1 MPEEKG
7 SRPGNSPRRKQNTNR
22 KQGIAVPMGSVILEK
37 FTLQTRTG
45 VRIWNVCSHLSSD
58 LRLLQDRLAGNM
70 SAKEFQSVED
80 VVNKDLSDLKNRAQ
94 EQLATINDQIKNL
107 ELPKVEFAK
116 QDVEVNRT
124 CPSFKTLIEA
134 VLLVDR
140 ICMKVEALWLAGSL
154 SSVKRAEAI
163 ANWEKSFRAMASNIS
178 RIIAKT
184 RREVGEERDERM
196 KKREEQVRLKQERRA
211 QRRAEEEKSAEDDE
225 TSEVSEQAKEV
236 QEEPTSETLQ
246 EKEKEALS
254 NSPQEPISEDKSVA
268 QKGSDS
274 EAKASEHPEPVLS
287 AS

>member
-7 SRPGNSPRRKQNTNR
+7 ARTSNGQRRTANR
-22 KQGIAVPMGSVILEK
+22 NRAQGITVPMGSVILEK

-196 KKREEQVRLKQERRA
+196 KKREEQERLKQERCNRVLN
-211 QRRAEEEKSAEDDE
+211 RRID
-225 TSEVSEQAKEV
+225 
-236 QEEPTSETLQ
+236 
-246 EKEKEALS
+246 
-254 NSPQEPISEDKSVA
+254 I
-268 QKGSDS
+268 
-274 EAKASEHPEPVLS
+274 
-287 AS
+287 

>member
-196 KKREEQVRLKQERRA
+196 KKREEQERRA

-274 EAKASEHPEPVLS
+274 EAKAGEHPEPVLS

>member
-7 SRPGNSPRRKQNTNR
+7 SRSGNSPRQKQNANR
-22 KQGIAVPMGSVILEK
+22 TQGIAVPMGSVILEK

-94 EQLATINDQIKNL
+94 EQFATINNQIKNL

-178 RIIAKT
+178 RLIAKA
-184 RREVGEERDERM
+184 RREVEEERKKHDEQ
-196 KKREEQVRLKQERRA
+196 ERLKQERRA
-211 QRRAEEEKSAEDDE
+211 QRRAVESKTEEVQDASV
-225 TSEVSEQAKEV
+225 VSEQAKEA
-236 QEEPTSETLQ
+236 QEEPKPEPLQ
-246 EKEKEALS
+246 EKEKEVLS
-254 NSPQEPISEDKSVA
+254 SPPQEAISEDNSVA

-274 EAKASEHPEPVLS
+274 EAKAGEHPEPVLS

>member
-45 VRIWNVCSHLSSD
+45 VRIWNVCSYLSSD

-163 ANWEKSFRAMASNIS
+163 ANWEKSFRAMVSNIS

-196 KKREEQVRLKQERRA
+196 KKERRA

-274 EAKASEHPEPVLS
+274 EAKAGEHPEPVLS

>member
-7 SRPGNSPRRKQNTNR
+7 ARTSNGA
-22 KQGIAVPMGSVILEK
+22 QGITVPMGSVILEK

-196 KKREEQVRLKQERRA
+196 KKREEQERLKQERRA
-211 QRRAEEEKSAEDDE
+211 QRRAEEEKSAEADE

-236 QEEPTSETLQ
+236 QEEPISEILQ

-274 EAKASEHPEPVLS
+274 EAKAGEHPEPVLS

>member
-7 SRPGNSPRRKQNTNR
+7 ARTSNGQRRTANR
-22 KQGIAVPMGSVILEK
+22 NRAQGITVPMGSVILEK

-124 CPSFKTLIEA
+124 RPSFKTLIEA

-196 KKREEQVRLKQERRA
+196 KKREEQERLKQERRA
-211 QRRAEEEKSAEDDE
+211 QRRAEEEKSAEADE

-236 QEEPTSETLQ
+236 QEEPISEILQ

-274 EAKASEHPEPVLS
+274 EAKAGEHPEPVLS

>member
-1 MPEEKG
+1 
-7 SRPGNSPRRKQNTNR
+7 
-22 KQGIAVPMGSVILEK
+22 
-37 FTLQTRTG
+37 
-45 VRIWNVCSHLSSD
+45 
-58 LRLLQDRLAGNM
+58 
-70 SAKEFQSVED
+70 
-80 VVNKDLSDLKNRAQ
+80 
-94 EQLATINDQIKNL
+94 
-107 ELPKVEFAK
+107 
-116 QDVEVNRT
+116 
-124 CPSFKTLIEA
+124 
-134 VLLVDR
+134 
-140 ICMKVEALWLAGSL
+140 MKVEALWLAGSL

-196 KKREEQVRLKQERRA
+196 KKREEQERLKQERRA

-254 NSPQEPISEDKSVA
+254 NSPQEPISEDKSGCT
-268 QKGSDS
+268 KRIGLG
-274 EAKASEHPEPVLS
+274 AKAGEHPEPVLS

>member
-7 SRPGNSPRRKQNTNR
+7 SRTGNGPRRTQNQKR
-22 KQGIAVPMGSVILEK
+22 SQGIPVPMSSVILEQ

-94 EQLATINDQIKNL
+94 EQFATINNQIKNL

-178 RIIAKT
+178 RLIAKA
-184 RREVGEERDERM
+184 RREVEEERKKHDEQ
-196 KKREEQVRLKQERRA
+196 ERLKQERRA
-211 QRRAEEEKSAEDDE
+211 QRRAVESKTEEVQDASV
-225 TSEVSEQAKEV
+225 VSEQAKEA
-236 QEEPTSETLQ
+236 QEEPKPEPLQ
-246 EKEKEALS
+246 EKEKEVLS
-254 NSPQEPISEDKSVA
+254 SPPQEAISEDNSVA

-274 EAKASEHPEPVLS
+274 EAKAGEHPEPVLS

>member
-7 SRPGNSPRRKQNTNR
+7 SRTGSGPRRTQNQKR
-22 KQGIAVPMGSVILEK
+22 SQGIPVPMSSVILEQ

-45 VRIWNVCSHLSSD
+45 VRIWNVYSHLSSD

-94 EQLATINDQIKNL
+94 EQFATINDQIKNL

-178 RIIAKT
+178 RLIAKA
-184 RREVGEERDERM
+184 RREVEEERKKHDEQ
-196 KKREEQVRLKQERRA
+196 ERLKQERRA
-211 QRRAEEEKSAEDDE
+211 QRRAVESKTEEVQDAS
-225 TSEVSEQAKEV
+225 VVPEQAKEA
-236 QEEPTSETLQ
+236 QEEPKPEPLQ
-246 EKEKEALS
+246 EKEKEVLS
-254 NSPQEPISEDKSVA
+254 SPPQEAISEDNSVA

-274 EAKASEHPEPVLS
+274 EAKAGEHPEPVLS

>member
-7 SRPGNSPRRKQNTNR
+7 SRTGNGPRRTQNQKR
-22 KQGIAVPMGSVILEK
+22 SQGIPVPMSSVILEQ

-178 RIIAKT
+178 RLIAKA
-184 RREVGEERDERM
+184 RREVEEERKKHDEQ
-196 KKREEQVRLKQERRA
+196 ERLKQERRA
-211 QRRAEEEKSAEDDE
+211 QRRAVEPKTEEDQDASV
-225 TSEVSEQAKEV
+225 VSEQAKEA
-236 QEEPTSETLQ
+236 QEEPKPEPLQ
-246 EKEKEALS
+246 EKEKEVLS
-254 NSPQEPISEDKSVA
+254 SPPQEAISEDNSVA

-274 EAKASEHPEPVLS
+274 EAKAGVHPEPVLS

>member
-7 SRPGNSPRRKQNTNR
+7 ARTSNGQRRTANR
-22 KQGIAVPMGSVILEK
+22 NRAQGITVPMGSVILEK

-196 KKREEQVRLKQERRA
+196 KKREEQERLKQERRA
-211 QRRAEEEKSAEDDE
+211 QRRADE

-236 QEEPTSETLQ
+236 QEEPISEILQ

-274 EAKASEHPEPVLS
+274 EAKAGEHPEPVLS

>member
-7 SRPGNSPRRKQNTNR
+7 SRTGSGPRRTQNQKR
-22 KQGIAVPMGSVILEK
+22 SQGIPVPMSSVILEQ

-94 EQLATINDQIKNL
+94 EQFATINDQIKNL

-178 RIIAKT
+178 RLIAKA
-184 RREVGEERDERM
+184 RREVEEERKKHDEQ
-196 KKREEQVRLKQERRA
+196 ERLKQERRA
-211 QRRAEEEKSAEDDE
+211 QRRAVESKTEEVQDAS
-225 TSEVSEQAKEV
+225 VVPEQAKEAE
-236 QEEPTSETLQ
+236 EEPKPEPLQ
-246 EKEKEALS
+246 EKEKEVLS
-254 NSPQEPISEDKSVA
+254 SPPQEAISEDNSVA

-274 EAKASEHPEPVLS
+274 EAKAGEHPEPVLS

>member
-196 KKREEQVRLKQERRA
+196 KKREEQERLKQERRA

-268 QKGSDS
+268 QK
-274 EAKASEHPEPVLS
+274 
-287 AS
+287 

>member
-1 MPEEKG
+1 M
-7 SRPGNSPRRKQNTNR
+7 
-22 KQGIAVPMGSVILEK
+22 
-37 FTLQTRTG
+37 
-45 VRIWNVCSHLSSD
+45 
-58 LRLLQDRLAGNM
+58 
-70 SAKEFQSVED
+70 
-80 VVNKDLSDLKNRAQ
+80 
-94 EQLATINDQIKNL
+94 
-107 ELPKVEFAK
+107 
-116 QDVEVNRT
+116 NRT

-196 KKREEQVRLKQERRA
+196 KKREEQERLKQERRA
-211 QRRAEEEKSAEDDE
+211 QRRAEEEKSAEADE

-236 QEEPTSETLQ
+236 QEEPISEILQ

-274 EAKASEHPEPVLS
+274 EAKAGEHPEPVLS

>member
-1 MPEEKG
+1 
-7 SRPGNSPRRKQNTNR
+7 
-22 KQGIAVPMGSVILEK
+22 
-37 FTLQTRTG
+37 
-45 VRIWNVCSHLSSD
+45 
-58 LRLLQDRLAGNM
+58 M

-196 KKREEQVRLKQERRA
+196 KKREEQERLKQERRA
-211 QRRAEEEKSAEDDE
+211 QRRAEEEKSAEADE

-236 QEEPTSETLQ
+236 QEEPISEILQ

-274 EAKASEHPEPVLS
+274 EAKAGEHPEPVLS

>member
-7 SRPGNSPRRKQNTNR
+7 SRTGNGPRRTQNQKR
-22 KQGIAVPMGSVILEK
+22 SQGIPVPMSSVILEQ

-94 EQLATINDQIKNL
+94 EQFATINNQIKNL

-178 RIIAKT
+178 RLIAKA
-184 RREVGEERDERM
+184 RREVEEERKKHDEQ
-196 KKREEQVRLKQERRA
+196 ERLKQERRA
-211 QRRAEEEKSAEDDE
+211 QRRAVESKTEEVQDASL
-225 TSEVSEQAKEV
+225 VSEQAKEA
-236 QEEPTSETLQ
+236 QEEPKPEPLQ
-246 EKEKEALS
+246 EKEKEVLS
-254 NSPQEPISEDKSVA
+254 SPPQEAISEDNSVA

-274 EAKASEHPEPVLS
+274 VAKAGEHPEPVLS

>member
-7 SRPGNSPRRKQNTNR
+7 SRSGNSPRRKQNTIR
-22 KQGIAVPMGSVILEK
+22 TQGIAVPMGSVILEK

-70 SAKEFQSVED
+70 SAKEFQTVED
-80 VVNKDLSDLKNRAQ
+80 VVNKDLIDLKNRAQ
-94 EQLATINDQIKNL
+94 EQLATINEQIKNL
-107 ELPKVEFAK
+107 ELPKVEFAE

-124 CPSFKTLIEA
+124 SPSFKTLIEA

-140 ICMKVEALWLAGSL
+140 ICMKVEALWFAGSL

-196 KKREEQVRLKQERRA
+196 KKREEQERLKQERRA
-211 QRRAEEEKSAEDDE
+211 QRRAEEEKSAEGAE
-225 TSEVSEQAKEV
+225 TSEVSEEAKEV

-274 EAKASEHPEPVLS
+274 EAKAGEHPEPVLS

>member
-163 ANWEKSFRAMASNIS
+163 ANWEKSFRAMASNI
-178 RIIAKT
+178 IAKT

-196 KKREEQVRLKQERRA
+196 KKREEQERLKQERRA

-274 EAKASEHPEPVLS
+274 EAKAGEHPEPVLS

>member
-7 SRPGNSPRRKQNTNR
+7 SRSGNSPRRKQNTIR
-22 KQGIAVPMGSVILEK
+22 AQGIAVPMGSVILEK

-70 SAKEFQSVED
+70 SAKEFQTVED
-80 VVNKDLSDLKNRAQ
+80 VVNKDLIDLKNRAQ
-94 EQLATINDQIKNL
+94 EQLATINEQIKNL
-107 ELPKVEFAK
+107 ELPKVEFAE

-124 CPSFKTLIEA
+124 SPSFKTLIEA

-140 ICMKVEALWLAGSL
+140 ICMKVEAFWLAGSL

-196 KKREEQVRLKQERRA
+196 KKREEQERLKQERRA
-211 QRRAEEEKSAEDDE
+211 QRRAEEEKSAEGAE
-225 TSEVSEQAKEV
+225 TSEVSEEAKEV

-274 EAKASEHPEPVLS
+274 EAKAGEHPEPVLS

>member
-7 SRPGNSPRRKQNTNR
+7 SRTGSGPRRTQNQKR
-22 KQGIAVPMGSVILEK
+22 SQGIPVPMSSVILEQ

-94 EQLATINDQIKNL
+94 EQFATINDQIKNL

-178 RIIAKT
+178 RLIAKA
-184 RREVGEERDERM
+184 RREVEEERKKHDEQ
-196 KKREEQVRLKQERRA
+196 ERLKQERRA
-211 QRRAEEEKSAEDDE
+211 QRRAVESKTEEVQDASV
-225 TSEVSEQAKEV
+225 VSEQAKEA
-236 QEEPTSETLQ
+236 QEEPKPEPLQ
-246 EKEKEALS
+246 EKEKEVLS
-254 NSPQEPISEDKSVA
+254 SPPQEAISEDNSVA

-274 EAKASEHPEPVLS
+274 EAKAGEHPEPVLS

>member
-7 SRPGNSPRRKQNTNR
+7 SRSGNSPRRKQNTIR
-22 KQGIAVPMGSVILEK
+22 TQGIAVPMGSVILEK

-70 SAKEFQSVED
+70 SAKEFQTVED
-80 VVNKDLSDLKNRAQ
+80 VVNKDLIDLKNRAQ
-94 EQLATINDQIKNL
+94 EQLATINEQIKNL
-107 ELPKVEFAK
+107 ELPKVEFAE

-124 CPSFKTLIEA
+124 SPSFKTLIEA

-154 SSVKRAEAI
+154 SSVKRAEVI
-163 ANWEKSFRAMASNIS
+163 ANLEKSFRAMASNIS

-184 RREVGEERDERM
+184 PREVGEERDERM
-196 KKREEQVRLKQERRA
+196 KKREEQERLKQERRA
-211 QRRAEEEKSAEDDE
+211 QRRAEEEKSAEGAE
-225 TSEVSEQAKEV
+225 TSEVSEEAKEV

-254 NSPQEPISEDKSVA
+254 NSPQEPISEDKSIA

-274 EAKASEHPEPVLS
+274 EAKAGEHPEAVLS

>member
-7 SRPGNSPRRKQNTNR
+7 SRSGNSPRRKQNTIR
-22 KQGIAVPMGSVILEK
+22 TQGIAVPMGSVILEK

-70 SAKEFQSVED
+70 SAKEFQTVED
-80 VVNKDLSDLKNRAQ
+80 VVNKDLIDLKNRAQ
-94 EQLATINDQIKNL
+94 EQLATINEQIKNL
-107 ELPKVEFAK
+107 ELPKVEFAE

-124 CPSFKTLIEA
+124 SPSFKTLIEA

-140 ICMKVEALWLAGSL
+140 ICMKVEALWFAGSL

-196 KKREEQVRLKQERRA
+196 KKREEQERLKQERRA
-211 QRRAEEEKSAEDDE
+211 QRRAEEEKSAEGAE
-225 TSEVSEQAKEV
+225 TSEVSEEAKEV
-236 QEEPTSETLQ
+236 QEEPASETLQ

-274 EAKASEHPEPVLS
+274 EAKAGEHPEPVLS

>member
-7 SRPGNSPRRKQNTNR
+7 ARTSNGQRRTANR
-22 KQGIAVPMGSVILEK
+22 NRAQGITVPMGSVILEK

-124 CPSFKTLIEA
+124 GPSFKTLIEA

-196 KKREEQVRLKQERRA
+196 KKREEQERLKQERRA
-211 QRRAEEEKSAEDDE
+211 QRRAEEEKSAEADE

-236 QEEPTSETLQ
+236 QEEPISEILQ

-274 EAKASEHPEPVLS
+274 EAKAGEHPEPVLS